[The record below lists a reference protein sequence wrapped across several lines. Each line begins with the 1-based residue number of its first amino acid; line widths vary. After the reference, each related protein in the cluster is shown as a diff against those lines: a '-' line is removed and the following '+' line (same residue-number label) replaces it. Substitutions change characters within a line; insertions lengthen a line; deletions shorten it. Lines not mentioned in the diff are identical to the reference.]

1 MFILVHSSRI
11 SSSCQRTQG
20 SRIVEQLTSGIMSTF
35 GRRAQQMHACQSP
48 GNFLFSTSP
57 GLHTQRTVP
66 SKNGT
71 GLTTSVNII
80 KVIPHRHFQRHFSL
94 DDSKLREV
102 DNSD

>member
-11 SSSCQRTQG
+11 STTCQRNQG
-20 SRIVEQLTSGIMSTF
+20 SRIVEQLISCVMSTF
-35 GRRAQQMHACQSP
+35 GRRAQQMHARQSP

-57 GLHTQRTVP
+57 GLHTQRMVP
-66 SKNGT
+66 PKNGT
-71 GLTTSVNII
+71 GLTTSVNVIEA
-80 KVIPHRHFQRHFSL
+80 IPHRHSQRHFYL

>member
-11 SSSCQRTQG
+11 STSCQRNQG
-20 SRIVEQLTSGIMSTF
+20 SRIVEQLTSCIMSTF

-48 GNFLFSTSP
+48 GNFLFPTIP
-57 GLHTQRTVP
+57 GLHTQRMVP

-71 GLTTSVNII
+71 GLTTSGNII
-80 KVIPHRHFQRHFSL
+80 KVIPHRPLQRHFYL
-94 DDSKLREV
+94 DDSKLRDV